1 MSEEKDKFTVGE
13 LARKGG
19 VSVRTLQ
26 YYDKIGLL
34 TPNEYSEGRR
44 RMYGGTDIVRLQQI
58 LFLKSMGFPLE
69 EIRDKLLPKGYG
81 VDMVKVFQAQKAV
94 IEEQIKHLQEAAN
107 LLENAVYEIKRGNE
121 INIDYLFAIIA
132 AVRTGNPYAFMMRHF
147 DQDQIG
153 FFLTRFEDAQEGL
166 KFNRVSQEL
175 TERLMVLYRQGA
187 DPSGPE
193 AQELA
198 AGWWELTLM
207 ITKGDPEML
216 QKMFSMAADDSHWP
230 SEKKDLKDANEK
242 MLGQALI
249 IYFQK
254 NGIKLPFT
262 GGETNG

>member
-1 MSEEKDKFTVGE
+1 MSKDKFTVGE

-34 TPNEYSEGRR
+34 APDEYSEGGR
-44 RMYGGTDIVRLQQI
+44 RMYGGTDIIRLQQI

-81 VDMVKVFQAQKAV
+81 VDMGKVFQAQKAV
-94 IEEQIKHLQEAAN
+94 IDDQIKHLQEAAD
-107 LLENAVYEIKRGNE
+107 LLEKVVREARLGNE
-121 INIDYLFAIIA
+121 ISIDSLFAIIA
-132 AVRTGNPYAFMMRHF
+132 AIRTGNPYAFMMRHF

-153 FFLTRFEDAQEGL
+153 FFLNRFKDEQEGL
-166 KFNRVSQEL
+166 EFNRISQDL
-175 TERLMVLYRQGA
+175 TERLMVLYRKGV

-198 AGWWELTLM
+198 AHWWELTM
-207 ITKGDPEML
+207 SITKGDPEML
-216 QKMFSMAADDSHWP
+216 QKIFAMAADESHWP
-230 SEKKDLKDANEK
+230 SEMKDLKDANEK
-242 MLGQALI
+242 LLGQALI

-254 NGIKLPFT
+254 NGIKLPFME
-262 GGETNG
+262 G